1 MLMINLYV
9 NSSDNNVVEKK
20 LTTVFS
26 NVTYEFKTET
36 SQTNPVLIIDR
47 NYWNE
52 KINYV
57 YIDELKRYYYV
68 KDVVF
73 STGKLIMLVCAVD
86 VLMSF
91 KTEIRKLNAIL
102 KRQESIANAYIT
114 DTETLLLSYDEIG
127 AKIFPS
133 GFTTNTKNVLIV
145 AGGE

>member
-9 NSSDNNVVEKK
+9 NSSDNNVVDKK
-20 LTTVFS
+20 LTAVYS

-36 SQTNPVLIIDR
+36 SQMNPVLIIDR
-47 NYWNE
+47 SYWNE

-91 KTEIRKLNAIL
+91 KAEIRQLTAIL

-133 GFTTNTKNVLIV
+133 GFTTNTKNILIV

>member
-9 NSSDNNVVEKK
+9 NTSDNNVVDKK

-36 SQTNPVLIIDR
+36 SQMNPVLIIDR
-47 NYWNE
+47 SYWNE

-73 STGKLIMLVCAVD
+73 LTGKLIMLVCAVD
-86 VLMSF
+86 VLMCF
-91 KTEIRKLNAIL
+91 KAEIRQLTAIL

-127 AKIFPS
+127 AKIFPN
-133 GFTTNTKNVLIV
+133 GFTTNTKNILIV

>member
-9 NSSDNNVVEKK
+9 NSSDNNVVNKN
-20 LTTVFS
+20 LTTIYS
-26 NVTYEFKTET
+26 NVSYEFKTET

-91 KTEIRKLNAIL
+91 KTEILQLQAIL

-133 GFTTNTKNVLIV
+133 GFTTVTKNILIV

>member
-20 LTTVFS
+20 LTAVFS

-47 NYWNE
+47 SYWNE

-91 KTEIRKLNAIL
+91 KAEIKKLKAIL

-133 GFTTNTKNVLIV
+133 GFTTNTKNILIV

>member
-1 MLMINLYV
+1 MCMINLYI
-9 NSSDNNVVEKK
+9 NTSDNNVVNKK

-57 YIDELKRYYYV
+57 YINELKRYYYV

-91 KTEIRKLNAIL
+91 KEEIRQLKAIL

-114 DTETLLLSYDEIG
+114 DPETLLLSYDEIG
-127 AKIFPS
+127 AKIFPG
-133 GFTTNTKNVLIV
+133 GFTTNTKNILIV